1 MIWLLDT
8 NIFIPALNGRSE
20 IRAKLN
26 EASGAGEVVTSVLV
40 LGELLYGA
48 RCSRR
53 STENVKAVELE
64 LSRIRVV
71 PIDERIARRAAELK
85 ADLRQR
91 GIAKSD
97 IDLLIATTALDLGA
111 TLITDDRALLAGD
124 IEGLVVED
132 WLQAKT

>member
-1 MIWLLDT
+1 VIWLLDT
-8 NIFIPALNGRSE
+8 NIFIPALNGRPE

-64 LSRIRVV
+64 LSRMRIV
-71 PIDERIARRAAELK
+71 PLDERIARRAAELK

-91 GIAKSD
+91 GITKSD

-111 TLITDDRALLAGD
+111 TLVTDDGALLAGD
-124 IEGLVVED
+124 IEGLLVED
-132 WLQAKT
+132 WLHSKP